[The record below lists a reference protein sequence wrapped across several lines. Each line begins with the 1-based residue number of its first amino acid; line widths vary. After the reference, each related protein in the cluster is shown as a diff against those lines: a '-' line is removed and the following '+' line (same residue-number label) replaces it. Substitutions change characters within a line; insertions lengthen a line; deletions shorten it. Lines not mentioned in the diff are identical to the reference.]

1 MSLSVVTG
9 AFSFTGKYIAR
20 RLLERGERV
29 RTLTG
34 HPDRPDP
41 FGGRVEVASL
51 AFDDPEALRRALSGA
66 VTLYNTYWIRFEY
79 RGLTFAGAVRNS
91 RALFEA
97 ARAAGVERIVHVSVA
112 NPSRDSPLPYFR
124 GKAEVERALAESGVS
139 HAILRPTVIF
149 APQDILINNIA
160 WLLRRFPL
168 FAVPGDGRYPVQP
181 IYADDV
187 AALAVEL
194 GRGRDNVT
202 VDAAGPEVF
211 TYEELVRTLA
221 RAIGRRVSI
230 VHVAPRLALLL
241 ARALGAAVGDVVI
254 TGDEIRG
261 LMAGLLV
268 SHGAPTGTT
277 RLSAWLQGYRERV
290 GRRYAS
296 KLGRHYRR

>member
-1 MSLSVVTG
+1 MLSVVTG

-41 FGGRVEVASL
+41 FGGQVEVAPL

-66 VTLYNTYWIRFEY
+66 ATLYNTYWIRFEY
-79 RGLTFAGAVRNS
+79 RGLTFAGAVRNC
-91 RALFEA
+91 RTLFEA
-97 ARAAGVERIVHVSVA
+97 ARAAGVERIVHISIA

-124 GKAEVERALAESGVS
+124 GKAEVERALMESGVS

-149 APQDILINNIA
+149 APEDILINNIA

-168 FAVPGDGRYPVQP
+168 FPIPGDGRYPVQP

-187 AALAVEL
+187 ATLAVDL
-194 GRGRDNVT
+194 GRRRDNVC

-221 RAIGRRVSI
+221 RVIGRRVSM

-241 ARALGAAVGDVVI
+241 ARALGVAVGDVVI

-268 SHGAPTGTT
+268 SPSAPTGTT
-277 RLSAWLQGYRERV
+277 RLSAWLEGHREHV

-296 KLGRHYRR
+296 ELRRHYRR